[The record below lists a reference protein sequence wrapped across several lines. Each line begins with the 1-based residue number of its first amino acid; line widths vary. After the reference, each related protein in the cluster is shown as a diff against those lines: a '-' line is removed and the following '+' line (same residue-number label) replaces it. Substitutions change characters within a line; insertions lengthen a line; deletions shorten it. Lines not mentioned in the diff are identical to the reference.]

1 MGGMGPEDLGK
12 TYNVG
17 PPNDSVQLVYNLVN
31 SMVYGG
37 YNELVNGFINQH
49 THNYG
54 APHCGDFSDGFV
66 EAFLRG
72 SFGVTNSLNSG
83 S

>member
-1 MGGMGPEDLGK
+1 MV

-37 YNELVNGFINQH
+37 YNELVNGFINQLI
-49 THNYG
+49 TMGPDIVNI
-54 APHCGDFSDGFV
+54 V
-66 EAFLRG
+66 M
-72 SFGVTNSLNSG
+72 NW
-83 S
+83 